1 MASEHV
7 LGPKLSTEPLLA
19 AMEANKKT
27 PSTLGVSMRLP
38 FFVTEEMVAVVVDR
52 NSSLVAA
59 DARKLVDA
67 FAAVRR
73 TLQAPRLQAVVL
85 LGPEQKMCSRV
96 DTPNRARPLLQ
107 AANVAV
113 YRLPLKQDA

>member
-7 LGPKLSTEPLLA
+7 LGPKLSADPRIA
-19 AMEANKKT
+19 AAASNEKA

-38 FFVTEEMVAVVVDR
+38 FYVTPDTVTVVVDR
-52 NSSLVAA
+52 NKSLVAA

-73 TLQAPRLQAVVL
+73 TLKNPRLQVVVL
-85 LGPEQKMCSRV
+85 LGAEQKMCSKV
-96 DTPNRARPLLQ
+96 DTPDRARPLLQ
-107 AANVAV
+107 AGNVAV
-113 YRLPLKQDA
+113 YRLPPKQDA